1 MRCGFKDIRFNST
14 VAEPSGF
21 NSLGNRSHI
30 SLVVQWLG
38 YMTLT
43 HEIRVQ
49 FPARDP
55 CFRQPSTP
63 LFYASWLS
71 VKALW
76 HS

>member
-1 MRCGFKDIRFNST
+1 MRCEFNDIRFNST

-21 NSLGNRSHI
+21 NSRCKRAMLQTAIHSFI
-30 SLVVQWLG
+30 LSLMAVVQCLR

-49 FPARDP
+49 FPARVP

-63 LFYASWLS
+63 LF
-71 VKALW
+71 
-76 HS
+76 

>member
-1 MRCGFKDIRFNST
+1 MINST
-14 VAEPSGF
+14 VQSHPGSIHNASEPSGF
-21 NSLGNRSHI
+21 NSLGIRSHL
-30 SLVVQWLG
+30 SLG

-63 LFYASWLS
+63 LF
-71 VKALW
+71 
-76 HS
+76 